1 MLKRQ
6 EMVDVTV
13 DILKNALH
21 TDAGVFGMC
30 DENFDALSP
39 MKHDPRTKSIK
50 AINVKCLQQRGTNDA
65 TASHDG
71 HMIDTV
77 TLQIIIFYA
86 SNHADW
92 SKTLNEMC
100 AAVQWTLEFG
110 QDDRFRKFGQIMARN
125 TQIDDGTGN
134 KSMIREGGALIEYEI
149 DVEETPDA
157 TWKPAFDKFKKL
169 SNEIQVSDSEKI
181 QQTTTLPGNNKNKGE

>member
-1 MLKRQ
+1 
-6 EMVDVTV
+6 
-13 DILKNALH
+13 
-21 TDAGVFGMC
+21 
-30 DENFDALSP
+30 
-39 MKHDPRTKSIK
+39 
-50 AINVKCLQQRGTNDA
+50 
-65 TASHDG
+65 
-71 HMIDTV
+71 
-77 TLQIIIFYA
+77 
-86 SNHADW
+86 
-92 SKTLNEMC
+92 MC

-125 TQIDDGTGN
+125 TQIDDGTCN

-157 TWKPAFDKFKKL
+157 AWKPAFDKFKKL